1 VYLTFAG
8 LTVAD
13 FLDQAR
19 ASIARVDQKVEEQKD
34 EISRQTV
41 ELQAKD
47 ETIAARNREIEALH
61 GTVTA
66 KTELVQKH
74 GAKLAE
80 VLTELYALMIDPLAD
95 GKMNPEKAFAEIKA
109 AAEESRQKLADAQ
122 GLEAQVKTLT
132 DKLALQKVAMGNA
145 MPKGLERLADGGIRL
160 PVTVDKDMAEPL
172 LSWAND
178 AGEEPEAYI
187 GKVLAD
193 ALVSVVS
200 S

>member
-1 VYLTFAG
+1 MANEPETPVYAYTAVTEEDAKGVFLTFAG
-8 LTVAD
+8 MTVAD

-19 ASIARVDQKVEEQKD
+19 ASIARVDKKVAEQKD

-47 ETIAARNREIEALH
+47 ETIKAREREISSLH
-61 GTVTA
+61 GTITS
-66 KTELVQKH
+66 KNGKIDEL
-74 GAKLAE
+74 
-80 VLTELYALMIDPLAD
+80 I
-95 GKMNPEKAFAEIKA
+95 
-109 AAEESRQKLADAQ
+109 DAQ
-122 GLEAQVKTLT
+122 KPANETLAVAEAKVVELGAQVKTLT

>member
-1 VYLTFAG
+1 MIDAQKPANETLA
-8 LTVAD
+8 VAE
-13 FLDQAR
+13 A
-19 ASIARVDQKVEEQKD
+19 KV
-34 EISRQTV
+34 V
-41 ELQAKD
+41 EL
-47 ETIAARNREIEALH
+47 
-61 GTVTA
+61 G
-66 KTELVQKH
+66 
-74 GAKLAE
+74 
-80 VLTELYALMIDPLAD
+80 
-95 GKMNPEKAFAEIKA
+95 
-109 AAEESRQKLADAQ
+109 
-122 GLEAQVKTLT
+122 AQVKTLT

-172 LSWAND
+172 LSWAHD